1 MSKASNNMGE
11 RIRHLR
17 VHKDWL
23 QKELAYKTGFSAQ
36 KISNIERNY
45 NKEISS
51 DDVAILARV
60 FDVTADFI
68 LSGATSE
75 IKIRQALNNDE
86 ELLIFFNELCKR
98 DDLRL
103 LFNQVKPL
111 GSETIK
117 RIIKYIKMVEDEEN
131 A

>member
-1 MSKASNNMGE
+1 MTKASNDMGE
-11 RIRHLR
+11 RIRNLR
-17 VHKDWL
+17 VQKDWF

-36 KISNIERNY
+36 KISNIERSY

-51 DDVAILARV
+51 DDVATFAKV

-68 LSGATSE
+68 LSGTTPE
-75 IKIRQALNNDE
+75 TKIRRALNNDE
-86 ELLIFFNELCKR
+86 ELSVFFNELCKR

-111 GSETIK
+111 GPETIK
-117 RIIKYIKMVEDEEN
+117 RIIKYIKIVEDDEN